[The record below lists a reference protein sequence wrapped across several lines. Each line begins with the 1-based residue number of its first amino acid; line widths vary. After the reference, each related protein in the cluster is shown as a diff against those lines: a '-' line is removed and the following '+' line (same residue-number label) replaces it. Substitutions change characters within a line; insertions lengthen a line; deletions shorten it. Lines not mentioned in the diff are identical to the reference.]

1 MEIGLVLVGKEV
13 LEMRNRKT
21 QKKTSGKFHST
32 NDDFHDSITFLKNSI
47 IHRLLIL

>member
-21 QKKTSGKFHST
+21 QKQVENFTQK
-32 NDDFHDSITFLKNSI
+32 NDDFHDSITFQ
-47 IHRLLIL
+47 

>member
-21 QKKTSGKFHST
+21 QKTSGKFHS
-32 NDDFHDSITFLKNSI
+32 KK
-47 IHRLLIL
+47 